1 MIDLTS
7 FSSLATAL
15 FVKIDVPDYT
25 PGPLLFSDFDRPYT
39 ISGDTYDALG
49 TLMSATTSAN
59 ELRAVPGE
67 ITITVSG
74 IPNSRLQEIVN
85 TRIKGSNVTILR
97 GFFNAKTGANL
108 AIPGNP
114 GGSNIVTRFQG
125 RVMSIAIQEDWDAAG
140 RSSTITAQFMCA
152 SEVALLG
159 NKVTGRKTN
168 PVDWQALNPT
178 DTSMSDVPQ
187 LANSN
192 FNWGAPQ

>member
-1 MIDLTS
+1 MIDLSS

-25 PGPLLFSDFDRPYT
+25 PGPLLFSNFDRPYT
-39 ISGDTYDALG
+39 IDGDTYDSLG
-49 TLMSATTSAN
+49 SLMSATTSAN

-67 ITITVSG
+67 ITVTVSG
-74 IPNSRLQEIVN
+74 IPNSRLQEIVS
-85 TRIKGSNVTILR
+85 TRIKGSEVTILR
-97 GFFNAKTGANL
+97 GFFNAQTGANL
-108 AIPGNP
+108 PIPGNA
-114 GGSNIVTRFQG
+114 GSNIVTRFLG

-152 SEVALLG
+152 SEVALLA
-159 NKVTGRKTN
+159 NKVSGRKTN

>member
-1 MIDLTS
+1 MIDLSS

-15 FVKIDVPDYT
+15 FVKIDIPDYT
-25 PGPLLFSDFDRPYT
+25 PGPLLFSNFDRPYT
-39 ISGDTYDALG
+39 TGGDTYDALG

-85 TRIKGSNVTILR
+85 TRIKGSEVTILR
-97 GFFNAKTGANL
+97 GFFNPKTGADL
-108 AIPGNP
+108 AIPGNS
-114 GGSNIVTRFQG
+114 GSNIVTRFKG

-140 RSSTITAQFMCA
+140 RSSSITAQFNCA
-152 SEVALLG
+152 SVVALLS
-159 NKVTGRKTN
+159 NKVSGRKTN
-168 PVDWQALNPT
+168 PVDWQAVSPA
-178 DTSMSDVPQ
+178 DTSMSDVPN

>member
-7 FSSLATAL
+7 FSSIATAL
-15 FVKIDVPDYT
+15 FVNIDIPDYT
-25 PGPLLFSDFDRPYT
+25 PGPLLFSNFDRPYT

-74 IPNSRLQEIVN
+74 IPNSRLQEIVS

-97 GFFNAKTGANL
+97 GFFNPTTGADL
-108 AIPGNP
+108 IIPGNS
-114 GGSNIVTRFQG
+114 GSNIVKRFQG

-168 PVDWQALNPT
+168 PVDWQALYPT

>member
-1 MIDLTS
+1 MIDLSS

-15 FVKIDVPDYT
+15 FVKIDIPDYT

-39 ISGDTYDALG
+39 IDGDTYDALG

-59 ELRAVPGE
+59 ELRPVPGE
-67 ITITVSG
+67 ITITVSV
-74 IPNSRLQEIVN
+74 IPNSRLLEIVN
-85 TRIKGSNVTILR
+85 TRIKGSEVTILR
-97 GFFNAKTGANL
+97 GFFNAKTGADL
-108 AIPGNP
+108 PIPGNS
-114 GGSNIVTRFQG
+114 GSNIVTRFQG

-140 RSSTITAQFMCA
+140 SSSTITAQFMCA
-152 SEVALLG
+152 SVVALLN
-159 NKVTGRKTN
+159 NKITGRKTN